1 MGTCIF
7 VTEFLYFSMF
17 EIVHK
22 NGDTQEQINT
32 SIDKRE
38 RRKGKQVGPQYSG
51 DRGSTGSLSAPGGS
65 QARA

>member
-38 RRKGKQVGPQYSG
+38 RRKGKQVVVVVVGRVREAAAAL
-51 DRGSTGSLSAPGGS
+51 DHA
-65 QARA
+65 